1 MKGYVADLLMLMVT
15 FFWGASY
22 LFMDMGLG
30 SIAEFNLIAL
40 RFGFAFIFILPI
52 LLFRF
57 KSIDLHTLKYSAILG
72 FLLFLIFTLIT
83 FGLKTTTTSNAG
95 FLISLTVVFVP
106 LISTFILNRKMESKL
121 VISIAL
127 AIIGIGLLTIQF
139 PFSIRLGDLFCVF
152 AAFLYASHII
162 TVSFAVKKAN
172 PLNLGMLQLGFAG
185 LFGLVFSFLFETPAL
200 PGTTEGWIAIVALGI
215 FCSALGF
222 VLQIIAQK
230 YTTPIRT
237 GLIFS
242 LEPVFA
248 AGLGIL
254 FLNEVMSGWQLFG
267 AFLVLFGI
275 VYMTVGDRIRI
286 AYLHN
291 LRYRE

>member
-1 MKGYVADLLMLMVT
+1 MKRYRGDLLMLLVT

-40 RFGFAFIFILPI
+40 RFGFAFFFILPF
-52 LLFRF
+52 LFIRF
-57 KSIDLHTLKYSAILG
+57 RSIDLHTLTYSLILG
-72 FLLFLIFTLIT
+72 FILFLIFTLIT

-106 LISTFILNRKMESKL
+106 LISTFILKRQMEPKL
-121 VISIAL
+121 IISIAL
-127 AIIGIGLLTIQF
+127 AIIGIGFLTIQF
-139 PFSIRLGDLFCVF
+139 PFDIRLGDLFCVL

-162 TVSFAVKKAN
+162 IANYGVKKAD

-185 LFGLVFSFLFETPAL
+185 IIGLVFSFIFETPAL
-200 PGTTEGWIAIVALGI
+200 PGNTEGWIAILALSI

-248 AGLGIL
+248 AILGYVFIH
-254 FLNEVMSGWQLFG
+254 EVMSAWQLFG

-275 VYMTVGDRIRI
+275 IFMTLGDKVRIFYFRKVQ
-286 AYLHN
+286 YK
-291 LRYRE
+291 E